1 MTNKEIAERL
11 REIADRLRDLID
23 GTSNGIVLSE
33 YIQRI
38 VDELDPPRPEPGTV
52 VWWRFI
58 GALAYHGWEHGVV
71 DKSLKGIWSS
81 DGLVHW
87 SRIEWKPTRI
97 AGPMQEI
104 VDIPPVS
111 EWPEKTDDVNI
122 WAQYTSGLRGEVLKR
137 ITRAEA
143 ERREV
148 EG

>member
-1 MTNKEIAERL
+1 MTNKEIA
-11 REIADRLRDLID
+11 DRLRGLID
-23 GTSNGIVLSE
+23 ATSNGIVLSE

-38 VDELDPPRPEPGTV
+38 ADELDPPRPSPGTV
-52 VWWRFI
+52 VWWRHI
-58 GALAYHGWEHGVV
+58 PRDGVIVDWTTGVV
-71 DKSLKGIWSS
+71 VPDNKAGIYSQYGWYAW
-81 DGLVHW
+81 DE
-87 SRIEWKPTRI
+87 IEYKPARI

-104 VDIPPVS
+104 IDIPPVS

-143 ERREV
+143 KRREA